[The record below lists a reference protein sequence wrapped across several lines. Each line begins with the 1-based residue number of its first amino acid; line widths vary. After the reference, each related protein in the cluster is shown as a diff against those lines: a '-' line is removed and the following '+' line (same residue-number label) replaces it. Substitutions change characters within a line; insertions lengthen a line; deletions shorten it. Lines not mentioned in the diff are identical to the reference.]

1 MRGTLTGLRAWLLQR
16 MTAVYMIAF
25 IVFMLAQ
32 FAADS
37 PHSYES
43 WRSWVMRSDVA
54 IATFVFFT
62 ALLLHA
68 WIGIRDVVLDYLQPM
83 IVRVPVLAIAGF
95 GLLAME
101 AWILRVLLVPS

>member
-16 MTAVYMIAF
+16 QTDVYMIAS
-25 IVFMLAQ
+25 IVFLLLH
-32 FAADS
+32 FTTAA
-37 PHSYES
+37 PHSYEF
-43 WRSWVMRSDVA
+43 WRAWVMRPEVT

-68 WIGIRDVVLDYLQPM
+68 WVGIRDVVMDYLHPL
-83 IVRVPVLAIAGF
+83 IVRMSVLTVAGF

-101 AWILRVLLVPS
+101 AWIARILLVP